1 MIKEVSYSPFGR
13 VVRDTNPNMKLPVGF
28 RGGVVVANNPSSLL
42 FMTEERKFYDA
53 DVGQWFCP
61 GKPSLYCENSHEHLA
76 AGHFRQALFRS
87 VGSAAPSAD
96 VN

>member
-53 DVGQWFCP
+53 DIGQWFCP
-61 GKPSLYCENSHEHLA
+61 GKPSLITKIPMNIWQL
-76 AGHFRQALFRS
+76 GTFDWHFLGQWGQLRPLLT
-87 VGSAAPSAD
+87 
-96 VN
+96 